1 MSEQPTNP
9 IIAAIGR
16 SRSPR
21 DDQSPGSFA
30 LIRCDTFSPQI
41 RSVVHRFFDAG
52 TREEI
57 GTIVLCALANDDER
71 IEAIVRDARIAAN
84 RIFHRNREP
93 ELLRQTLVMISEGY
107 GVEPHDGESPG
118 SGLKVELDK
127 LSDAADGSG
136 KVRGSLDIE
145 RLKREVEKRFHRGK
159 RLPRYRWSR
168 VHEALGWPKPATGAA
183 AERYKPKPG
192 RRRRRRSF

>member
-1 MSEQPTNP
+1 MSEQSTNP
-9 IIAAIGR
+9 IIAAMAR
-16 SRSPR
+16 SRSP
-21 DDQSPGSFA
+21 DDSGEGRFA
-30 LIRCDTFSPQI
+30 LVRCDTFSPLM
-41 RSVVHRFFDAG
+41 RSLVHRLYDAG

-57 GTIVLCALANDDER
+57 GTIVLCALANDDKR

-93 ELLRQTLVMISEGY
+93 ELLRQVLVMISEGY
-107 GVEPHDGESPG
+107 GVEPHDGKSPD
-118 SGLKVELDK
+118 SGLKVDLDK

-145 RLKREVEKRFHRGK
+145 RLKREVEKRHYRGK

-183 AERYKPKPG
+183 AAGYQRKRKP
-192 RRRRRRSF
+192 RRRRRSF